1 MEEKI
6 DAQTRK
12 DPGASFVMDSGGPVI
27 STWVAEER
35 NRISQQELAEVEERV
50 HADLA
55 GKARGREL
63 EAWEQLKM
71 GALRKWALSPRIWW
85 PRDGC

>member
-1 MEEKI
+1 MKGKI

-12 DPGASFVMDSGGPVI
+12 DPGASSVMDSGGPVI

-35 NRISQQELAEVEERV
+35 NRILRQELAEMEECV

-55 GKARGREL
+55 
-63 EAWEQLKM
+63 
-71 GALRKWALSPRIWW
+71 
-85 PRDGC
+85 